1 MNLEE
6 ERKRLLQATA
16 EALRAA
22 WPMVETGRTK
32 ESLEANDNPGLCE
45 SRVPARKGGRPART
59 SHNRSSRRA

>member
-6 ERKRLLQATA
+6 ERKKRLQATI

-22 WPMVETGRTK
+22 WPMVETGRTR
-32 ESLEANDNPGLCE
+32 ESLEANDNPGFCE
-45 SRVPARKGGRPART
+45 GRVPARTGGRPART